1 MKHHEDKDFPFDEDV
16 IVTDMRFKN
25 EGKLL
30 RLYVSPDGDLEES
43 FYFDIDLLDYMPTFK
58 KTKLFEDRSLA
69 KYGKKYINNI
79 ESLDE
84 FINEHID
91 LGNEFAFPEKDPRT
105 ICILDK

>member
-58 KTKLFEDRSLA
+58 
-69 KYGKKYINNI
+69 
-79 ESLDE
+79 
-84 FINEHID
+84 
-91 LGNEFAFPEKDPRT
+91 
-105 ICILDK
+105 